1 MNSSAFSLYL
11 HSNIL
16 IMYWMTQKKVKKKK
30 RRRLKPAVFYTLVIL
45 LIFLVIYIGFKVMF
59 PDLISIMMKGD
70 EEAIE
75 AYLESQ
81 GMWKGMIAIY
91 IICLLQVVSIVI
103 PGMPIQIAAGVI
115 YGWWDAFLICY
126 FGFVSAQTL
135 VFFAVRTLR
144 RKVGGFIDSMQGVK
158 RLKDRINASDPMF
171 AAGLACMIPGVPNGI
186 IPYAFST
193 LRISLFRFALAIA
206 CTSWV
211 QILCNCV
218 IGHLLI
224 RGKFIYI
231 VLSFILQ
238 WGLIFLV
245 IRYKYYIKRLI
256 RRR

>member
-1 MNSSAFSLYL
+1 M
-11 HSNIL
+11 
-16 IMYWMTQKKVKKKK
+16 
-30 RRRLKPAVFYTLVIL
+30 
-45 LIFLVIYIGFKVMF
+45 IFLIVYIGFTRLF
-59 PDLISIMMKGD
+59 PNLLDILMKGD
-70 EEAIE
+70 EQAME

-81 GMWKGMIAIY
+81 GIWKGFIAVY

-103 PGMPIQIAAGVI
+103 PGMAIQVAAGVI
-115 YGWWDAFLICY
+115 YGWKDAFLICY

-135 VFFAVRTLR
+135 VFLGVRILHR
-144 RKVGGFIDSMQGVK
+144 RLGSFIDSMRGVR
-158 RLKDRINASDPMF
+158 RLKDRINKSDPVF

-193 LRISLFRFALAIA
+193 LRIRVSHFALAIA

-224 RGKFIYI
+224 RGHFIFVI
-231 VLSFILQ
+231 LSFAFQ

-245 IRYKYYIKRLI
+245 IRYKYYIKQLI